1 MIDAQERMPLVLKVL
16 LILNT
21 AIFAAGVLSDSMG
34 LAFGD
39 LAFRWGGLVP
49 DLVWGQGQVWRVLT
63 YQFLHGGLFHVAFN
77 MLSLWMFGTPLVH
90 QMGERRFL
98 ALYLV
103 SGIVAGLGS
112 AIFYIL
118 GGGGATN
125 IVGASGAIFGIMLA
139 FARFFPHVQILVFF
153 FFPMPA
159 KYAVWIFGGISL
171 FAGLGGGG
179 SVAHFTHLFGIL
191 GGWMYLRF
199 EEPAVAWIE
208 RTATARERAQITKAA
223 EVLES
228 RESRESREEFFDT
241 RVDPILKKISKHGI
255 DSLTKQEKQ
264 ILERASGM
272 KKAANTVDFQAW
284 RLDRDR

>member
-21 AIFAAGVLSDSMG
+21 AIFAAGLLSDQMG

-39 LAFRWGGLVP
+39 LAFRWGALVP
-49 DLVWGQGQVWRVLT
+49 DLVWGQGQVWRVAT

-103 SGIVAGLGS
+103 SGVVAGLGS
-112 AIFYIL
+112 AIFYMV
-118 GGGGATN
+118 GGGGGTH

-171 FAGLGGGG
+171 FAGLSGGGN
-179 SVAHFTHLFGIL
+179 VAHFTHLFGIL
-191 GGWMYLRF
+191 GGWLYLRF
-199 EEPAVAWIE
+199 EEPAVIWLE
-208 RTATARERAQITKAA
+208 RASTARERAQITKVA
-223 EVLES
+223 EVL
-228 RESRESREEFFDT
+228 ESREEFFDT

-264 ILERASGM
+264 ILARASGM
-272 KKAANTVDFQAW
+272 KKPAETVDFQAW
-284 RLDRDR
+284 RRDRDR